1 MMSSLRCG
9 SSLHARWILPTS
21 FETWLLLS
29 SCGSLLSIRDVSLK
43 NFTPVSDKCTH
54 QAPVLHHLSHGNG
67 HLDQDSRLQCLCLQD
82 CETLLEIILTI
93 KCFTFSGF
101 LCFHRKSLS
110 MRKSGKFYLAIGRS
124 DFVVTMTMHI
134 AQAFVMPNIKW
145 IWKSLQVPSAAHLQR
160 SWNRNDIKNR
170 GENSQICCMGGS
182 IWNIT

>member
-67 HLDQDSRLQCLCLQD
+67 HLDQDSRLCMFARLRDPAGNNIDNKMLYFQWIPLFPSQKSFN
-82 CETLLEIILTI
+82 EVV
-93 KCFTFSGF
+93 
-101 LCFHRKSLS
+101 RKVLPGNWKKWLRCDQYHAHCTS
-110 MRKSGKFYLAIGRS
+110 FC
-124 DFVVTMTMHI
+124 H
-134 AQAFVMPNIKW
+134 AQY
-145 IWKSLQVPSAAHLQR
+145 QVNLKITPSP
-160 SWNRNDIKNR
+160 
-170 GENSQICCMGGS
+170 ICCTPPAFMKQE
-182 IWNIT
+182 WY

>member
-1 MMSSLRCG
+1 MHPSGSCSS
-9 SSLHARWILPTS
+9 SPLH
-21 FETWLLLS
+21 
-29 SCGSLLSIRDVSLK
+29 
-43 NFTPVSDKCTH
+43 
-54 QAPVLHHLSHGNG
+54 
-67 HLDQDSRLQCLCLQD
+67 QDSRMQCLCLQD

-110 MRKSGKFYLAIGRS
+110 MRKSGKFYLAIGSS
-124 DFVVTMTMHI
+124 DFVVTSTMHI

-170 GENSQICCMGGS
+170 GENSQICCIGGN
-182 IWNIT
+182 IRNITIFKGSHRGAPLPVPTWTYAWTTPRSILRVLNNVAGHLLSNNIEMIEFCEV